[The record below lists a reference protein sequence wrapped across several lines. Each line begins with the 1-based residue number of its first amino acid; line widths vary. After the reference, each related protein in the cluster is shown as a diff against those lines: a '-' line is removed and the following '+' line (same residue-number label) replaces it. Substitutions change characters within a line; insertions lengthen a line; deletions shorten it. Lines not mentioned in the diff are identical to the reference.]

1 MSTISRRRCQY
12 RFLLS
17 IFKSQFTE
25 LDQRERERDR
35 DRQTDRDR
43 ETETDRQTD
52 RERQRQTDRGRD
64 RQRETERGS
73 LAMHFNIR
81 EGFLIKQLNKI
92 FERTLPT
99 EVTASNLYWQ
109 AVQRRAVVGYY
120 DGT

>member
-25 LDQRERERDR
+25 LDHRERQTDR
-35 DRQTDRDR
+35 DRQTDR
-43 ETETDRQTD
+43 ETETDRQ
-52 RERQRQTDRGRD
+52 

-81 EGFLIKQLNKI
+81 ERFLIKQLNRI

-99 EVTASNLYWQ
+99 EVTASNLFWQ

>member
-1 MSTISRRRCQY
+1 MATAVINRLRASSCRRLADEDVSIDFSFP
-12 RFLLS
+12 FL
-17 IFKSQFTE
+17 SQFTE
-25 LDQRERERDR
+25 LDHRERQRQ
-35 DRQTDRDR
+35 RQT
-43 ETETDRQTD
+43 
-52 RERQRQTDRGRD
+52 ERQRQTDRGRD

-99 EVTASNLYWQ
+99 EVTASNLFWQ

>member
-43 ETETDRQTD
+43 ETETDRQ
-52 RERQRQTDRGRD
+52 

-73 LAMHFNIR
+73 LAIHFNIR
-81 EGFLIKQLNKI
+81 ERFLIKQLNRI

-99 EVTASNLYWQ
+99 EVTASNLFWQ